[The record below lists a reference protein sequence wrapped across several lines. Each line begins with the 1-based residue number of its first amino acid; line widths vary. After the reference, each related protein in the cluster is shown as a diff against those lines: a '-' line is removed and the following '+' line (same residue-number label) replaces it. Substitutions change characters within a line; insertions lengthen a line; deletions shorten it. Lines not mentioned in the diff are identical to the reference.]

1 MEGTSVFGG
10 PASSG
15 VGSLLCDP
23 VEHVTEISNH
33 ATSLVRATA
42 RHLSIPYCHTP
53 TRHIRNIL
61 LSPPMVRVGR
71 TRPHMLSASV
81 MKKRPSLSCRI
92 EPSFLRKVR
101 VRLRLRVARTT
112 PLLHLLPTIS
122 LPIRRGRLSTM
133 PPFPLIG
140 QCDYRTQFF
149 SRDRLCRYWLPGR
162 DRLTALGCR
171 VRFRFW
177 GCRDRLYVVLFR

>member
-1 MEGTSVFGG
+1 MEGTRILGG

-15 VGSLLCDP
+15 RRSLLCDP

-33 ATSLVRATA
+33 AASLVRATA
-42 RHLSIPYCHTP
+42 RHLSIPYCHAAS
-53 TRHIRNIL
+53 RHIRNIL

-71 TRPHMLSASV
+71 TRPYMLGAPV
-81 MKKRPSLSCRI
+81 MEERPSLSCGI

-101 VRLRLRVARTT
+101 VRLGLRVARTT
-112 PLLHLLPTIS
+112 PLLDLLPSIS

-140 QCDYRTQFF
+140 QCDHRTQLL
-149 SRDRLCRYWLPGR
+149 SRYRLCRYWLSRR
-162 DRLTALGCR
+162 DRLTALRSR

-177 GCRDRLYVVLFR
+177 RRRDRLYVVLFR